1 MGCPNP
7 SIGPGYV
14 ETLASAKC
22 QIQALMNHELWRIQQ
37 PSLLGPPMQAYG
49 GAVLQQ
55 GCGECLMVANVL
67 GNIMGGYTF
76 QLPSAV
82 DLGLAARS
90 LLQQA
95 IEGYDE
101 KYGFGSMSAAIY
113 DTAWVS
119 LVAKSDQHGYHWLF
133 PQCFQYILDAQL
145 DDGSWGPNVSQIDSI
160 LNTAASLLA
169 LRAHLKNP
177 LQLRSISSEDLERRV
192 SIATAALEVQLSEWD
207 VAASTHVGFEI
218 IVPAMLELLAQ
229 DDILFRFPGEDVLKE
244 LNSIKMAR
252 FSPDMLY
259 SQHKTSMIHSLEAF
273 VGKIDFDRVSH
284 HKILGSM
291 MSSPSATAAYLMN
304 ASHWDDESESYLR
317 HVVER
322 NGGIGGI
329 PSAYPST
336 YFEYTWRDP
345 SFSANCNILLALIH
359 DREANRYLPQ
369 ISKIVHF
376 LCTYW
381 WDAEDIIK
389 DKWSLSHLYPTM
401 LLVEAL
407 ADLVGMMDK
416 KGLSEAFDDDVKAR
430 LSVVIFQACFRTL
443 MTQLDDGSWNGSIE
457 QTAYGV
463 LMLTKARRLSMLAAL
478 KSALSLTDNKPKLGS
493 SLGNV
498 LSQKMMRSYVGLFR
512 QTPLFSAIPEWQL
525 RGSFVEAAL
534 FQRLLRTGRL
544 ATFPRTDMEEDKYFD
559 IIPFTWTACNNRW
572 KAWAPSSF
580 LFEMMNVSF
589 LNYQADEYMEA
600 VAGPHFATNLPE
612 LRVLVDELF
621 HPIPNVAESVK
632 NGTNGIPL
640 MSSPPLHKNGV
651 GHANG
656 NGADARF
663 STTEVIRPLSR
674 FVGRILHSPRIAHA
688 SKHDRQILAAE
699 LRVFL
704 QAHITQHADNTRFRQ
719 QETGQCEQFRQPS
732 CTFFNWVRTTSAD
745 HTSCPY
751 SFTYVSCLLSSSLLG
766 GAECF
771 PTVTQKY
778 FANAACRH
786 LATMCR
792 MYNDYGSVR
801 RDAAERNLNS
811 VNFPEFAALAG
822 TSVGIED
829 RKEALFRLAE
839 FERGC
844 LERSLECL
852 EEETREG
859 EKRKFRIFR
868 MFCDVTDLYGQIYVV
883 KDIASSMRTN
893 GGGHQHRSGPESGQ
907 GK

>member
-1 MGCPNP
+1 MDGD
-7 SIGPGYV
+7 
-14 ETLASAKC
+14 
-22 QIQALMNHELWRIQQ
+22 
-37 PSLLGPPMQAYG
+37 
-49 GAVLQQ
+49 
-55 GCGECLMVANVL
+55 
-67 GNIMGGYTF
+67 TF

-82 DLGLAARS
+82 ELGLAARS

-101 KYGFGSMSAAIY
+101 TYGFGSMSAAIY

-119 LVAKSDQHGYHWLF
+119 MVSKSDQHGRHWLF

-145 DDGSWGPNVSQIDSI
+145 DDGSWGPKISQIDSI
-160 LNTAASLLA
+160 LNTSASLLA
-169 LRAHLKNP
+169 LRAHLEKP
-177 LQLRSISSEDLERRV
+177 LQLRIISREDLERRV
-192 SIATAALEVQLSEWD
+192 SIATAALQAQLSEWD
-207 VAASTHVGFEI
+207 VTASTHVGFEI
-218 IVPAMLELLAQ
+218 IVPAILELLAQ
-229 DDILFRFPGEDVLKE
+229 DGVFFRFPGEDALKQ

-252 FSPDMLY
+252 FSPDLLY
-259 SQHKTSMIHSLEAF
+259 RKHKTSMIHSLEAF

-284 HKILGSM
+284 HKIQGSM

-304 ASHWDDESESYLR
+304 SSHWDDESESYLR

-322 NGGIGGI
+322 NGGIGGV

-336 YFEYTWRDP
+336 YFEYTWTYPSERDP

-381 WDAEDIIK
+381 WDADEIIK

-407 ADLVGMMDK
+407 AELVGMMDK
-416 KGLSEAFDDDVKAR
+416 KDLSEAFDDDVKAR
-430 LSVVIFQACFRTL
+430 LSVVMFQACFRTL
-443 MTQLDDGSWNGSIE
+443 ITQLADGSWNGSIE
-457 QTAYGV
+457 QTAYGI
-463 LMLTKARRLSMLAAL
+463 LILTKARRLSMFEAFEEQVSSSIAQATRFILPSLSRTTLGAL

-525 RGSFVEAAL
+525 RGSFIEAAL
-534 FQRLLRTGRL
+534 FQRLLRAGRL

-580 LFEMMNVSF
+580 LFEMMNISF

-600 VAGPHFATNLPE
+600 VAGPNFTTNLPE
-612 LRVLVDELF
+612 LRALVDGLF
-621 HPIPNVAESVK
+621 HPIQNAVESVK
-632 NGTNGIPL
+632 NGADGMPP
-640 MSSPPLHKNGV
+640 MSSPPLHSNGV
-651 GHANG
+651 SHANG
-656 NGADARF
+656 NGPDAKF

-674 FVGRILHSPRIAHA
+674 FVGKVLHSPRIAHA

-719 QETGQCEQFRQPS
+719 QETGRCEQFQQPS
-732 CTFFNWVRTTSAD
+732 GTYFNWVRTTSAD

-751 SFTYVSCLLSSSLLG
+751 SFAYVSCLLSSSLLG

-801 RDAAERNLNS
+801 RDAAEWNLNS
-811 VNFPEFAALAG
+811 VNFPEFAALARK
-822 TSVGIED
+822 SIGIED
-829 RKEALFRLAE
+829 RKKALFKLAE

-852 EEETREG
+852 EEETRQG
-859 EKRKFRIFR
+859 EKRKLRIFR
-868 MFCDVTDLYGQIYVV
+868 MFCDVTDLYGHIYVV
-883 KDIASSMRTN
+883 KDIASSMITN
-893 GGGHQHRSGPESGQ
+893 GGGHQHHSGPESGQ
-907 GK
+907 AE